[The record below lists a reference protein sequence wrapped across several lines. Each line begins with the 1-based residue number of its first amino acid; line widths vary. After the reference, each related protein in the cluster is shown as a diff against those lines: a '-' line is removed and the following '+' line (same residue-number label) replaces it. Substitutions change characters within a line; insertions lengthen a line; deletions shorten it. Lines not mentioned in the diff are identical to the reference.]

1 MEYRLIPRF
10 SSFSAETSPAM
21 KGLVPTLRG
30 CMSANVYPQVPDGG
44 WGWAVAVA
52 FFFTEVF
59 TYGII
64 KIFGIFL
71 QDLTNDFGESNSR
84 VSWIVSICVFVMT
97 FTAPLSTV
105 LSNHFGC
112 RPVVMFG
119 GFLISLGS
127 VSTAFT
133 QSIDQMYVTVG
144 LVSELHPPGPVEASG
159 LVRLGYCLTFLPTV
173 TILSQY
179 FSKRRS
185 LVTSVASTGECFSL
199 FVLAPALSA
208 LKDHIGWRNCLV
220 VIGLLQAS
228 VIAFGALLRP
238 IIIQPKP
245 SAPEEEEGPQSPLK
259 QTKSKYELEN
269 EFTRTSFSSVD
280 SGVQSISSSRTNLA
294 EGTSPSRSAAERGS
308 EQTTDLQLV
317 EKRGEEEPEPP
328 ALPSTPLKQPTAQQ
342 EEKAEPQAARP
353 KLLDFS
359 VLTDCSFICYSL
371 FGLFATLGF
380 FAPQLYVIELSVSR
394 GLERDRATYML
405 STMAVAEIFGRL
417 SIGWVLNRQP
427 IRKIYILLICTL
439 LLSLVLALFTAVSEF
454 WGLASCCAAFGFL
467 FGTVGSTHIPMLA
480 EDDVVGIERM
490 PSAVG
495 VYVFIQSFAGLA
507 GPPLAGT
514 LVDRTQNYG
523 SAFYTSAAGVGVGA
537 LFLGLVR
544 PAKLGLC
551 CCRRKSVMQEEK
563 QEDTHSEDTPADFL
577 EVDLFLDSSS
587 AKSPPDSASA

>member
-1 MEYRLIPRF
+1 
-10 SSFSAETSPAM
+10 M
-21 KGLVPTLRG
+21 KGQMPTMRA

-44 WGWAVAVA
+44 WGWAVAMA

-71 QDLTNDFGESNSR
+71 QDFTNHFEESNSR

-105 LSNHFGC
+105 LSNRFGC

-119 GFLISLGS
+119 GFLISLGTI
-127 VSTAFT
+127 STAFT
-133 QSIDQMYVTVG
+133 HSINQMYITVG
-144 LVSELHPPGPVEASG
+144 LVSG
-159 LVRLGYCLTFLPTV
+159 LGYCLTFLPTV

-179 FSKRRS
+179 FNKRRS

-199 FVLAPALSA
+199 FALTPALSI
-208 LKDHIGWRNCLV
+208 LKAHVGWRNCLV
-220 VIGLLQAS
+220 VIGLMQAS
-228 VIAFGALLRP
+228 LIAFGALLKP
-238 IIIQPKP
+238 IIIQPQP
-245 SAPEEEEGPQSPLK
+245 TSPEEDEEEEGPQSPLK
-259 QTKSKYELEN
+259 QPEAKYEQEN

-280 SGVQSISSSRTNLA
+280 SGVQSISSSRSNLA
-294 EGTSPSRSAAERGS
+294 EGQSPSRNAAERGS
-308 EQTTDLQLV
+308 EQTTELELQEV
-317 EKRGEEEPEPP
+317 REEVEPP
-328 ALPSTPLKQPTAQQ
+328 PLPSTPLKQPTKQLEQ
-342 EEKAEPQAARP
+342 KEQVPREARP

-359 VLTDCSFICYSL
+359 VLRDCSFICYSL

-380 FAPQLYVIELSVSR
+380 FAPQLYIIDLSVSC
-394 GLERDRATYML
+394 GLERNQATYML

-417 SIGWVLNRQP
+417 SIGWVLNRRP
-427 IRKIYILLICTL
+427 IRKIYILLICTA

-454 WGLASCCAAFGFL
+454 WGLACCCAACGFL

-490 PSAVG
+490 SSAVG

-507 GPPLAGT
+507 GPPLAGA
-514 LVDRTQNYG
+514 LVDLTLNYG

-544 PAKLGLC
+544 PTKLGLC
-551 CCRRKSVMQEEK
+551 TCRRKSVTQEEK
-563 QEDTHSEDTPADFL
+563 QENTHSEDTPADFL
-577 EVDLFLDSSS
+577 EVDLAVESSPS
-587 AKSPPDSASA
+587 KSQMDSAAV

>member
-1 MEYRLIPRF
+1 MWQQLRTGMNLFHPSF
-10 SSFSAETSPAM
+10 SSFSAETSSAM

-30 CMSANVYPQVPDGG
+30 CMSANVYPRVPDGG

-105 LSNHFGC
+105 LSNHFGF

-144 LVSELHPPGPVEASG
+144 LVSG
-159 LVRLGYCLTFLPTV
+159 LGYCLTFLPTV

-259 QTKSKYELEN
+259 QTESKYELEN
-269 EFTRTSFSSVD
+269 EFTRTSFGSVD

-294 EGTSPSRSAAERGS
+294 EGPSPSRSAAERGS

-342 EEKAEPQAARP
+342 EKKVEPQAARP

-537 LFLGLVR
+537 FFLGLVR
-544 PAKLGLC
+544 PAKIGLC
-551 CCRRKSVMQEEK
+551 CCRRKSVTQEEK

-577 EVDLFLDSSS
+577 EVDLVPDNSS
-587 AKSPPDSASA
+587 AKSRPDSASA